1 MKKSYLSENI
11 VLSPPLCNKCLYRLC
26 SPYPEEEVGFNWL
39 NYSYPFLHNHDHWE
53 IFVVTSGNILH
64 TINRQNAVLKKG
76 DMCLICPDDNHKLEF
91 LSENAEAQH
100 ISFLIRNDYMERLLA
115 CYGDQVSH
123 IFKTRP
129 IVTASTVS
137 DEKLL
142 NITNTVL
149 NFKSFKMS
157 TENKAFY
164 CKILI
169 GELINIIMKDQFK
182 CVSQIPDWLS
192 GFLFTLNNPY
202 LQFNTMEELATLTPY
217 SYSRLSRIFK
227 ETTGRTIHEYVA
239 RVKIN
244 HAKELL
250 QRSDM
255 TVLEIATH
263 LGYDSISNFNCTFK
277 SIVGTSPTQYRRS
290 NLPL

>member
-1 MKKSYLSENI
+1 MKKTYLSENVVI
-11 VLSPPLCNKCLYRLC
+11 APPTSNKCLYKTC

-39 NYSYPFLHNHDHWE
+39 NYSYPFLHCHDHWE
-53 IFVVTSGNILH
+53 IFVITSGNILH
-64 TINRQNAVLKKG
+64 TINNQSSVLKKG
-76 DMCLICPDDNHKLEF
+76 DMCLICPDDNHKVDF
-91 LSENAEAQH
+91 LSENTPAQH

-115 CYGDQVSH
+115 CYGEQVSH
-123 IFKTRP
+123 VFKTRP
-129 IVTASTVS
+129 TVGVSSVS

-149 NFKSFKMS
+149 NFKSFKMN

-169 GELINIIMKDQFK
+169 GELLNIIMKDQFK
-182 CVSQIPDWLS
+182 CVSQMPDWLS
-192 GFLFTLNNPY
+192 EFLFTLNNPY
-202 LQFNTMEELATLTPY
+202 LQINTMEELAAQTPY

-227 ETTGRTIHEYVA
+227 ETTGRTIHEYVV

-277 SIVGTSPTQYRRS
+277 SIVGLSPTQYRRS
-290 NLPL
+290 NLPI